1 MGPVGRDHRK
11 ARRRA
16 SAYAGKFHA
25 ETTRRGVSVEPT
37 DEALRQV
44 FAGCVRPAR
53 VCEYSLIRDEIASFY
68 AVAPK
73 G

>member
-1 MGPVGRDHRK
+1 MSLVGLDGEK

-37 DEALRQV
+37 DEGFRVML
-44 FAGCVRPAR
+44 AGHVRPAR
-53 VCEYSLIRDEIASFY
+53 LREYSLPHGDRI
-68 AVAPK
+68 VLCQ
-73 G
+73 